1 MSTEPSN
8 NIENTPPALNP
19 EGEATSTEEAQEQ
32 IDLNLIFPDEERD
45 LNALFPD
52 EESRQLL
59 KHITKN
65 KKDLNT
71 LKERFKEENHLEEEE
86 EISGEN
92 ETDSAND

>member
-1 MSTEPSN
+1 MSTEPEN
-8 NIENTPPALNP
+8 KAENTPANP
-19 EGEATSTEEAQEQ
+19 EGEAITAEEAQEQQ

-71 LKERFKEENHLEEEE
+71 LKERFKEENNLEEEE
-86 EISGEN
+86 EEDSEET
-92 ETDSAND
+92 ETDNASD